1 MDSPPS
7 VDTVCAAIATLYHN
21 PDRTEKDKASVWLQT
36 LQKSVYAWKVTKEEE
51 KLIKNRGYGSSTC

>member
-51 KLIKNRGYGSSTC
+51 KLITNRGYGSNTC